1 MLHYSYFSSISRFP
15 HKIVHPFQFFFCSL
29 PSPYPTQSWNSEK
42 KFWIHASSIDCGV
55 RGGVGPV
62 WIGKRPRNAKCPKT
76 IVHDCSCVNY
86 RSRTRVCLLHP
97 VKSTQVTFHRATRVR
112 FRAKA
117 NCRADA
123 SFKWPLIT
131 TSAGAQSIGK
141 KKTNSIEISLKSS
154 ALWAVMMRLQK
165 HRRERHI
172 VGRSVIGN
180 LGKFRLFLPDLW
192 SFKS

>member
-1 MLHYSYFSSISRFP
+1 M
-15 HKIVHPFQFFFCSL
+15 HPFKNFFAVRPPL
-29 PSPYPTQSWNSEK
+29 TLHKVETRK
-42 KFWIHASSIDCGV
+42 KFWIHASNIDCGV

-76 IVHDCSCVNY
+76 FVHDCSCVNY
-86 RSRTRVCLLHP
+86 RPRTRVCLLHP

-180 LGKFRLFLPDLW
+180 LGKFRLFLSDLW